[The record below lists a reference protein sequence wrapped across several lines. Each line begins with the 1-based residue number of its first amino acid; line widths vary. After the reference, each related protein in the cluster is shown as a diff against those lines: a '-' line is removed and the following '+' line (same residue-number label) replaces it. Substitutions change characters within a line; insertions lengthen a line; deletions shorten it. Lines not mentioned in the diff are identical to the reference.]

1 MSIGPRHKR
10 RSVAA
15 RWDTQAG
22 CGRPY
27 PRRLFSRESTGI
39 QIALTALEEGV
50 PLPERLMD
58 RPGLDTAGEDGAW
71 DALRERVAIVVRPI
85 GAPMSIGFFGLAAA
99 TFALSGLQLGWV
111 DQGEAKKVALVLLA
125 FAFPAQLAAGI
136 FSFLARDGIAGTA
149 MLVLG
154 FSWVVV
160 AAVLWRSTPGSTSD
174 VLGLFLIFACVV
186 MVLCAT
192 TAALS
197 KLVPAAVFVLASLRF
212 GLAGV
217 YELSSHHVWEDA
229 SGVAGGALFGLAL
242 YTGWATAIEDA
253 QGHTVL
259 PLGRHGKGK
268 LAIHGSLLE
277 QVKEV

>member
-1 MSIGPRHKR
+1 
-10 RSVAA
+10 
-15 RWDTQAG
+15 
-22 CGRPY
+22 
-27 PRRLFSRESTGI
+27 
-39 QIALTALEEGV
+39 
-50 PLPERLMD
+50 MD
-58 RPGLDTAGEDGAW
+58 RPGLNTAGEDGAW

-99 TFALSGLQLGWV
+99 TFVLSGLQLGWV
-111 DQGEAKKVALVLLA
+111 GQGEAKNVALVLLA
-125 FAFPAQLAAGI
+125 FAFPAQLVAGI

-154 FSWVVV
+154 FSWLVVG
-160 AAVLWRSTPGSTSD
+160 AVLWTSKVSTSD
-174 VLGLFLIFACVV
+174 VLGLFLIFTCVA
-186 MVLCAT
+186 MALCAT

-197 KLVPAAVFVLASLRF
+197 KLVPAAVFVIASLRF

-229 SGVAGGALFGLAL
+229 SGVAGLVLFALAL
-242 YTGWATAIEDA
+242 YTAWAAALEDA
-253 QGHTVL
+253 QGRTVL

-277 QVKEV
+277 QVKEAPTEPGVRTQL